1 MMGLRVV
8 GAGLGRTG
16 TMSLKLALERLLGAP
31 CYHMAEVFAHPEHIP
46 LWHAAARDE
55 PVDWRALFD
64 GYAAAVDWPV
74 GSFWPEVSAA
84 FPDALIL
91 LSTRSSESWWKSAS
105 RTIFPTSAKAA
116 GTSWHAMW
124 LELAA
129 RRFTPRLDD
138 RAAAVAAYERHNAD
152 VRARAPKARLLEWP
166 ARDGWAP
173 LCRALGVAVPDEPFP
188 HANSTEE
195 FLGQHGGGH

>member
-1 MMGLRVV
+1 MSLRVV

-31 CYHMAEVFAHPEHIP
+31 CYHMSEVFAHPEHVA
-46 LWHAAARDE
+46 LWHAAARGE
-55 PVDWRALFD
+55 PVDWKALFD

-74 GSFWPEVSAA
+74 GSFWPEVAAA
-84 FPDALIL
+84 FPDACIL
-91 LSTRSSESWWKSAS
+91 LSTRSAEAWWKSAS
-105 RTIFPTSAKAA
+105 QTIFPISAKAA
-116 GTSWHAMW
+116 GTPWHAMW
-124 LELAA
+124 MELAE

-138 RAAAVAAYERHNAD
+138 RDAAVAAYERHNAD
-152 VRARAPKARLLEWP
+152 VRARAPKERLLEWT

-173 LCRALGVAVPDEPFP
+173 LCRALGVPVPAEPFP

-195 FLGQHGGGH
+195 FLGLHGGAR

>member
-1 MMGLRVV
+1 MGLRVV

-46 LWHAAARDE
+46 LWHAAARGE
-55 PVDWRALFD
+55 PVDWPALFD

-91 LSTRSSESWWKSAS
+91 LSTRSAESWWKSAS
-105 RTIFPTSAKAA
+105 TTIFPTSAKAA
-116 GTSWHAMW
+116 GTAWHAMW

-138 RAAAVAAYERHNAD
+138 REAAVAAYERHNAD
-152 VRARAPKARLLEWP
+152 VRARAPKARLLEWS
-166 ARDGWAP
+166 AREGWAP
-173 LCRALGVAVPDEPFP
+173 LSRALGVAEPDEPFP

-195 FLGQHGGGH
+195 FLGQHGGGR

>member
-1 MMGLRVV
+1 MALRVV

-31 CYHMAEVFAHPEHIP
+31 CYHMAEVFVHPEHIP
-46 LWHAAARDE
+46 LWHAAARGE
-55 PVDWRALFD
+55 PVDWHRLFE

-74 GSFWPEVSAA
+74 GSFWPEVSSA

-91 LSTRSSESWWKSAS
+91 LSTRSAESWWKSAS
-105 RTIFPTSAKAA
+105 RTIFPASAKAA
-116 GTSWHAMW
+116 GTPWHAMW
-124 LELAA
+124 VELAK
-129 RRFTPRLDD
+129 RRFTTRLDD
-138 RAAAVAAYERHNAD
+138 RDAAVAAYERHNAH
-152 VRARAPKARLLEWP
+152 VRERAPGARLLEWT

-173 LCRALGVAVPDEPFP
+173 LCLALGVAVPDEPFP

-195 FLGQHGGGH
+195 FLGVHGGAS

>member
-1 MMGLRVV
+1 MGLRVV

-55 PVDWRALFD
+55 PVDWHALFD

-91 LSTRSSESWWKSAS
+91 LSTRSPESWWKSAS
-105 RTIFPTSAKAA
+105 STIFPTSAKAA
-116 GTSWHAMW
+116 GTPWHAMW
-124 LELAA
+124 LELAE

-138 RAAAVAAYERHNAD
+138 RDAAVAAYERHNAN
-152 VRARAPKARLLEWP
+152 VRARVPKARLLEWT
-166 ARDGWAP
+166 AREGWPP
-173 LCRALGVAVPDEPFP
+173 LCRALGVPVPDEPFP

-195 FLGQHGGGH
+195 FLGVHGGR